1 MRAAWRVILLREL
14 RDLWIGGRALQLILV
29 YSVLLGMYSFLLASN
44 AEVQMLPRTEMVL
57 EMVKASIAMCLLIS
71 LVIGADTISGERER
85 GTLETLLLTPASR
98 WELLF
103 GKLLA
108 AVSPW
113 PVALAVSIPYWAVL
127 SKGDPVF
134 GQALLWGVTVGTL
147 LVPAVA
153 ALGMFVSAWCNT
165 NKSSMLVSLA
175 LFLLLLIPT
184 ELARPGRTA
193 TAAEIKRAAL
203 YVWVNPW
210 DAGASFLGD
219 VLALGSQPADV
230 WYKLTLPVLFPL
242 LMLAVLF
249 VYARRGP
256 SLEAGTATWLRT
268 TWRRWTMRHPPP
280 ALRSGHQ
287 S

>member
-1 MRAAWRVILLREL
+1 MRAAWRVLLLREL

-29 YSVLLGMYSFLLASN
+29 YTILLGLYAFLLASN
-44 AEVQMLPRTEMVL
+44 AEVQLLPRTEMVL
-57 EMVKASIAMCLLIS
+57 EMVKASIAMCLFIC
-71 LVIGADTISGERER
+71 LVIGADAISGERER
-85 GTLETLLLTPASR
+85 ATLEALLLTPASR
-98 WELLF
+98 RQLLL

-113 PVALAVSIPYWAVL
+113 PVALALSMPYWAVL

-134 GQALLWGVTVGTL
+134 GPAVLWGVLVGTL

-153 ALGMFVSAWCNT
+153 GLGMLVSAWCNT

-193 TAAEIKRAAL
+193 TAAELKRAAV
-203 YVWVNPW
+203 YVWINPW
-210 DAGASFLGD
+210 DAAASFLGD
-219 VLALGSQPADV
+219 VLALGSQPAEV
-230 WYKLTLPVLFPL
+230 WYKLTLPVLFPAL
-242 LMLAVLF
+242 ILTGIAL
-249 VYARRGP
+249 YGKRGP
-256 SLEAGTATWLRT
+256 SLEAGTATWFRAV
-268 TWRRWTMRHPPP
+268 WRRWTAGKPL
-280 ALRSGHQ
+280 ADLRSGLR